1 MKTFNLRINFPWHDE
16 DDIWKF
22 KLMVPS
28 NVTETKVADI
38 LKKEHEY
45 LSIDG
50 KDGIYGIYGRNPV
63 ALLDYVC
70 KKYDWSWSDFEF
82 DVDLTLN

>member
-1 MKTFNLRINFPWHDE
+1 MKTLKLIINFPWHGE
-16 DDIWKF
+16 DDMWKF

-28 NVTETKVADI
+28 SVTETNVADI

-50 KDGIYGIYGRNPV
+50 KGPYGIYGRNPV
-63 ALLDYVC
+63 TLLDYVC